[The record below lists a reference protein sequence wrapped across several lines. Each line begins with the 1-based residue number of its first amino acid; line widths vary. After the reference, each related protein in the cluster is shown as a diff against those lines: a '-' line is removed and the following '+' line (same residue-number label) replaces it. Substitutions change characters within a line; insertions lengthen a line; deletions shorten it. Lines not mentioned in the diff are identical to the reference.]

1 MYYSRAQLPIGAS
14 WVWTISRYKQ
24 RQPGCRARR
33 HSWVNET
40 EGSTLLLPPLTHPPT
55 PPSLPPYIHPYTPR
69 PPISTWENGFET
81 RAAPQPS
88 PPNEQMEASATII
101 TTLPGSL
108 LTNKNNTGA
117 ANKPQSNM
125 TPPLMSLTALSLQ
138 GRASHTDSFSSK
150 CPATAAFS
158 SGWGETV
165 KVISFIAPLMLESSL
180 SFPLI
185 CSHYGFPHFLSYM
198 YVCCYSG
205 GCSH

>member
-1 MYYSRAQLPIGAS
+1 M
-14 WVWTISRYKQ
+14 KQ
-24 RQPGCRARR
+24 RALHCYSP
-33 HSWVNET
+33 HSL
-40 EGSTLLLPPLTHPPT
+40 TLPL
-55 PPSLPPYIHPYTPR
+55 LPPYIHPYTPR

-138 GRASHTDSFSSK
+138 GRASHTDSFSSQ

-158 SGWGETV
+158 SGCRETV
-165 KVISFIAPLMLESSL
+165 EVISFIALDPLMLESSL

-198 YVCCYSG
+198 YVCCYNG